1 MQGARRIEVAQQQQK
16 KSASDRP
23 PPGSD
28 HHRLYVDRRRN
39 ANGLTSKPACG
50 AMTREKNSKTGY
62 ALSDASP
69 LAYFVHNTYLHTSI
83 HPSPPVPRENSR
95 SGFKGQTNI

>member
-39 ANGLTSKPACG
+39 ANGLTSKQPCG
-50 AMTREKNSKTGY
+50 AMTRGKNSKMEY
-62 ALSDASP
+62 ALSGMER
-69 LAYFVHNTYLHTSI
+69 H
-83 HPSPPVPRENSR
+83 
-95 SGFKGQTNI
+95 GKK

>member
-39 ANGLTSKPACG
+39 ANGLTSELACG
-50 AMTREKNSKTGY
+50 AILGRKIQKRDTR
-62 ALSDASP
+62 
-69 LAYFVHNTYLHTSI
+69 
-83 HPSPPVPRENSR
+83 
-95 SGFKGQTNI
+95 

>member
-23 PPGSD
+23 PPGSA

-39 ANGLTSKPACG
+39 ANGLTSEPACG
-50 AMTREKNSKTGY
+50 AMTREKN
-62 ALSDASP
+62 
-69 LAYFVHNTYLHTSI
+69 LAIMLGKKKRGFRN
-83 HPSPPVPRENSR
+83 PVLESFNV
-95 SGFKGQTNI
+95 

>member
-39 ANGLTSKPACG
+39 ANGLTSQLECG
-50 AMTREKNSKTGY
+50 AMTTTQ
-62 ALSDASP
+62 DAKIIVKI
-69 LAYFVHNTYLHTSI
+69 LVKERY
-83 HPSPPVPRENSR
+83 
-95 SGFKGQTNI
+95 

>member
-39 ANGLTSKPACG
+39 ANGLTSQPECG
-50 AMTREKNSKTGY
+50 SMTRVINTKTGI
-62 ALSDASP
+62 ALSDVPPS
-69 LAYFVHNTYLHTSI
+69 AYFAA
-83 HPSPPVPRENSR
+83 RM
-95 SGFKGQTNI
+95 